1 MSPGST
7 ASAAFPNNGA
17 LTCPGTK
24 STGNDA
30 FVAKLVPSGA
40 SVGYCRFI
48 GGSGDD
54 VGQAIATDAFGNVW
68 VAGSTTSTSIQPL
81 TRNNIA
87 SNVTVDFA
95 TVDGTAT
102 ALSDYVATT
111 GTVSFAAGQMS
122 QRITIPL
129 QIEPGAQPTRSFG
142 VVLSNI
148 RGGAILG
155 PFVNAEVRIVDT
167 K

>member
-30 FVAKLVPSGA
+30 FVADWVRTLRQEDMKRGR
-40 SVGYCRFI
+40 SVH
-48 GGSGDD
+48 D

-81 TRNNIA
+81 
-87 SNVTVDFA
+87 
-95 TVDGTAT
+95 
-102 ALSDYVATT
+102 
-111 GTVSFAAGQMS
+111 
-122 QRITIPL
+122 
-129 QIEPGAQPTRSFG
+129 
-142 VVLSNI
+142 
-148 RGGAILG
+148 
-155 PFVNAEVRIVDT
+155 NA
-167 K
+167 